1 LHYITRKDPMIK
13 VVAAILRKENTYFIA
28 RRGPH
33 KVHPGKWEF
42 PGGKIEHG
50 ESPEEALERELFEEF
65 CIQTKTQE
73 HVTTI
78 IHAYKDFQI
87 ELMAYRS
94 DFIKGDFQLEDHDK
108 IAWVSLR
115 SMKDYDLAEADVLI
129 ALKLQENRLA

>member
-1 LHYITRKDPMIK
+1 M
-13 VVAAILRKENTYFIA
+13 
-28 RRGPH
+28 
-33 KVHPGKWEF
+33 
-42 PGGKIEHG
+42 
-50 ESPEEALERELFEEF
+50 
-65 CIQTKTQE
+65 
-73 HVTTI
+73 TTI